1 MEDTEPI
8 KQLYFIDE
16 EGNYYKC
23 HKLLPDIRRIFGD
36 IEYMNGEPVEIIP
49 NKERKTME
57 TTTIKPPEIDT
68 YYDRTK
74 NKDGTFEKRADKI
87 NQKRVAE
94 AIRKV
99 WGAEVLEYPQTS
111 PIDFYISRNGRECF
125 GDAKTAPTQIRDH
138 AILNMRK
145 YCCLMDA
152 GRLWECSTF
161 LFLYDKTG
169 MYYVKAED
177 LGDRIEC
184 ERKITGSK
192 KVKANCDIEP
202 ALFIPKSEMTKLA

>member
-1 MEDTEPI
+1 MSEI
-8 KQLYFIDE
+8 KEVPPTLYFKDAN
-16 EGNYYKC
+16 GDYQKC

-36 IEYMNGEPVEIIP
+36 IEYLDGEPVEIIP
-49 NKERKTME
+49 NKERTME

-74 NKDGTFEKRADKI
+74 NADGTFEKKADRT

-99 WGAEVLEYPQTS
+99 WRAEVLEYPGTS

-125 GDAKTAPTQIRDH
+125 GDAKTAPTQERDH

-145 YCCLMDA
+145 YCCLMDT
-152 GRLWECSTF
+152 GRLWDCPTF

-169 MYYVKAED
+169 MYYVRAED
-177 LGDRIEC
+177 LGDKIEC
-184 ERKITGSK
+184 VKKITGSK
-192 KVKANCDIEP
+192 KMKADCDIEP
-202 ALFIPKSEMTKLA
+202 ALFVPKSEMT